1 MAGGRRRLGVAVMA
15 VLVLVPTSA
24 CGPDGPAGG
33 AGSAPAAS
41 APTAS
46 APKDPGAAAGPF
58 PDADST
64 APSGS
69 AGAGSVATASP
80 TAAAPTGA
88 SATAPPGAT
97 LPRRVPA
104 ALFGTHV
111 IGLAKGGRPMPSR
124 AGAVRLWDS
133 GVAWRLIEP
142 AKGSVRWSLLDAAVT
157 RAERM
162 GASEIIWV
170 HGSPPRWAAKDP
182 TAPGLYGPGTSSVP
196 DTAAYLSILRRIAT
210 RYKGRITA
218 YEAWNEANIGI
229 FYQGS
234 GRSMATL
241 TAKARAVLRRADPDA
256 LLVGA
261 STTVRAK
268 GPVRSWYDQ
277 YARALAARDWPVD
290 AMAVHL
296 YPKAD
301 EGPDVRARY
310 LRTMQGWLS
319 ARGWTGAL
327 WDTEINYGDRRDF
340 ATQRVAVPQSRA
352 AAWVARTYIDSL
364 ALGVDRVFWYSWNDH
379 SLGIDQVSAASG
391 ATLPAGRAFL
401 TVQRWL
407 AGAQWRGC
415 TGELVEPTGDRGAV
429 TTCTLTLA
437 SGGPAELVFTHRGTA
452 RVEVPVG
459 ASRACRLDGTC
470 PRVGDRITV
479 GISPVLLRG

>member
-46 APKDPGAAAGPF
+46 APTDPGAAAGPF

-80 TAAAPTGA
+80 TAA
-88 SATAPPGAT
+88 APPGAT

-142 AKGSVRWSLLDAAVT
+142 AKGSVHWSLLDAAVT

-162 GASEIIWV
+162 GASEIVWV
-170 HGSPPRWAAKDP
+170 YGSPPRWAAKDP